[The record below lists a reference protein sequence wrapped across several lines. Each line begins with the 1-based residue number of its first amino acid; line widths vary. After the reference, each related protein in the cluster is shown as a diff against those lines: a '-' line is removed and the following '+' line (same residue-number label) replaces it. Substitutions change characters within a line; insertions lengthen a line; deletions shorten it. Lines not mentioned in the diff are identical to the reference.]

1 MMDELEDLFERNR
14 AWAQGMR
21 TEDPTFFDRLARGQ
35 SPRFFWV
42 GCSDSRVTPSGVLGL
57 KPGVIFVH
65 RNIANLVGAH
75 DPNGHAALHFAVE
88 SLKVPHV
95 IVCGHT
101 CCGGMK
107 AVLKGEG
114 EGPVAQWL
122 KPVQDLARE
131 HAADLEALD
140 SEARVDRLA
149 ELNVMAQI
157 DNISRIPAVRQAWRQ
172 GQPLTLHG
180 WIFCVRDGLLRDLRV
195 SQAGPA
201 PVAGS

>member
-1 MMDELEDLFERNR
+1 MDELEGLFERNR
-14 AWAQGMR
+14 AWAQQTR
-21 TEDPTFFDRLARGQ
+21 TEDPVFFDRLASGQ

-42 GCSDSRVTPSGVLGL
+42 GCSDSRVTPDRALGL
-57 KPGVIFVH
+57 KPGRVFVH

-75 DPNGHAALHFAVE
+75 DPNSHAAIHFAVE
-88 SLKVPHV
+88 RLKVPHV

-107 AVLKGEG
+107 AVINGEDH
-114 EGPVAQWL
+114 GPVAQWL
-122 KPVQDLARE
+122 QPVHDLARE
-131 HAADLEALD
+131 HAADLEPLD
-140 SEARVDRLA
+140 TEARVDRLA

-157 DNISRIPAVRQAWRQ
+157 ANIAKIPAVREAWRL

-180 WIFCVRDGLLRDLRV
+180 WIFCVRDGLLRDLHV

-201 PVAGS
+201 PVAGP